1 MKKSMILLAVL
12 LVPLLLMP
20 AVIALQQPAKTLNV
34 GATGPDHGLN
44 YVQCGY
50 LVQPCGPG
58 SGGGGGGVI

>member
-1 MKKSMILLAVL
+1 MILLAVL

-20 AVIALQQPAKTLNV
+20 AVIALQQPSKTLNV
-34 GATGPDHGLN
+34 SATGSYHNLS
-44 YVQCGY
+44 YVQCGD